1 VIPGPGK
8 SAYRDYFQTDV
19 NPYVQ
24 DDWKVTS
31 KLTVNL
37 GLRWEFYSNPTER
50 HDQLYTIINYAKDT
64 GFTQVPHVFQSNPSL
79 HNFDP
84 RVGIAFDPFAN
95 HKTAIRAGF
104 GMFHDPISVQ
114 AYQTGFGGAP
124 PWQQSTLIGTPA
136 NPVLY
141 PFPPSAANAS
151 AVLPSQTLPWYYPI
165 STTPYMIQYN
175 LNVQRELFANT
186 VLTLG
191 YVGSHGV
198 HLITGLEVN
207 PPTPQ
212 IDSNGVYHFTNAA
225 GTPNPRLNPNL
236 AYFPTEQ
243 TISTSQYNALQ
254 VVLNRRFSRSV
265 QAQVA
270 YTWSKCMDNGAF
282 GVGSFNGLSNT
293 PSSVENPFNQA
304 IDHAVCS
311 FDIPQVLRVNGVVAL
326 PFHGN
331 RFVEGWQISGIL
343 STYGGIPLNVN
354 TGFDRAGFSSG
365 NTPRPNYIAGCD
377 VYQGART
384 VSHWYN
390 PACFSLQPVGT
401 FGNTGRNTLRGPGFF
416 DTDISLSKD
425 TRITEQFRLQF
436 RAEFFNIFNHENFG
450 NPNNNIFSA
459 SGNFNASAG
468 TITASNPG
476 TTPRQIQFGLKLT
489 F

>member
-1 VIPGPGK
+1 
-8 SAYRDYFQTDV
+8 
-19 NPYVQ
+19 
-24 DDWKVTS
+24 
-31 KLTVNL
+31 
-37 GLRWEFYSNPTER
+37 
-50 HDQLYTIINYAKDT
+50 
-64 GFTQVPHVFQSNPSL
+64 
-79 HNFDP
+79 
-84 RVGIAFDPFAN
+84 
-95 HKTAIRAGF
+95 
-104 GMFHDPISVQ
+104 
-114 AYQTGFGGAP
+114 
-124 PWQQSTLIGTPA
+124 
-136 NPVLY
+136 
-141 PFPPSAANAS
+141 
-151 AVLPSQTLPWYYPI
+151 
-165 STTPYMIQYN
+165 MIQYN
-175 LNVQRELFANT
+175 MNVQHEFLANT
-186 VLTLG
+186 VLTVG

-212 IDSNGVYHFTNAA
+212 IDANGVYHFTNAA

-282 GVGSFNGLSNT
+282 GVGSFNGLSST
-293 PSSVENPFNQA
+293 PSAVENPFNQA

-343 STYGGIPLNVN
+343 STFNGIPINVN

-365 NTPRPNYIAGCD
+365 NTPRPNYTAGCD
-377 VYQGART
+377 IYQGAQT
-384 VSHWYN
+384 YSHWFN
-390 PACFSLQPVGT
+390 ASCFTLEPVGT

-416 DTDISLSKD
+416 NTDISLSKD
-425 TRITEQFRLQF
+425 TKITERFKLQF
-436 RAEFFNIFNHENFG
+436 RAEIFNIFNHENFG
-450 NPNNNIFSA
+450 LPNTNVFSA
-459 SGNFNASAG
+459 SGNYNASAG
-468 TITASNPG
+468 TITGSNAG